1 MIWII
6 YEKGYKTCDYFTKTF
21 KMANK
26 KIDIEK
32 VERPQLAKHDSKCLD
47 LAFAMDCTGV

>member
-1 MIWII
+1 
-6 YEKGYKTCDYFTKTF
+6 
-21 KMANK
+21 MANK

-47 LAFAMDCTGV
+47 LAFAMDCTVSMRSCINSVRGNIRKIVE